1 MTKDTEVEQFK
12 QDLLQSVRELKQGTN
27 DWRQIR
33 AGRVTA
39 SRVADVIAKTKSG
52 YSASRK
58 NYMDELVKE
67 RFGALAD
74 SFTSPAMS
82 WGTDQEPFA
91 RMEYESRTG
100 NMVLEVGFVHHP
112 SIEMA
117 GASPDG
123 VIGDGLLEIK
133 CPNTSTHF
141 DYLLAGEVPEK
152 YKAQMAWQMACCGA
166 EWCDFVSWDSRA
178 PEGLQYFQVRYNRDN
193 DYISMLEDEVRKF
206 LIEVDER
213 YQALSEKLKGS
224 K

>member
-1 MTKDTEVEQFK
+1 MNTVDI
-12 QDLLQSVRELKQGTN
+12 KQGTPE
-27 DWRQIR
+27 WFAMR

-39 SRVADVIAKTKSG
+39 SRVADVIAKTKTG

-67 RFGALAD
+67 RFGVMPEP
-74 SFTSPAMS
+74 FTNAAMQ
-82 WGTDQEPFA
+82 WGTEQEPFA

-123 VIGDGLLEIK
+123 VIGEGLLELK
-133 CPNTSTHF
+133 APNTSTHF
-141 DYLLAGEVPEK
+141 DYLLAGEVPSK
-152 YKAQMAWQMACCGA
+152 YLAQLGWQLACTGA
-166 EWCDFVSWDSRA
+166 EWVDFVSYDPRA
-178 PEGLQYFQVRYNRDN
+178 PEGLQYFQVRYNRDD
-193 DYISMLEDEVRKF
+193 DYIAMLEDEVRKF

-213 YQALSEKLKGS
+213 YNALSEKLKGS

>member
-1 MTKDTEVEQFK
+1 MNTVDI
-12 QDLLQSVRELKQGTN
+12 KQGTPE
-27 DWRQIR
+27 WLSVR

-58 NYMDELVKE
+58 NYMDELAYERAGIFKE
-67 RFGALAD
+67 QFIN
-74 SFTSPAMS
+74 SAMQN
-82 WGTDQEPFA
+82 GIEQEPFA

-133 CPNTSTHF
+133 CPQPGTHL
-141 DYLLAGEVPEK
+141 DYFIDGKVPEK
-152 YKAQMAWQMACCGA
+152 YKPQMAWQMACTGA
-166 EWCDFVSWDSRA
+166 QWVDFVSYLTNVTSNDSELLENAR
-178 PEGLQYFQVRYNRDN
+178 YFQVRYNRDN
-193 DYISMLEDEVRKF
+193 DYIAMLEDEVIKF

-213 YQALSEKLKGS
+213 YQALSEKLKGN